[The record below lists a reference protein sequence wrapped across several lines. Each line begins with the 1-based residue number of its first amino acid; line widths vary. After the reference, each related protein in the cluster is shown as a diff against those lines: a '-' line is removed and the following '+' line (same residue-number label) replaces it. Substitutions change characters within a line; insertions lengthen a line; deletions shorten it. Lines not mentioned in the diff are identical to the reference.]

1 MKRTLAVLAVA
12 ALLAVGLHA
21 LPSFADDTDGALVD
35 GGSIIT
41 STDGGRSVALELRTA
56 GNWTLA
62 LRCEGAQSSRYRLCA
77 TSSCTA
83 AAGDQ
88 LLDYD
93 VTQDIGVN
101 RVLSQTTKKW
111 IALRTDDA
119 GVPYCLG
126 HVSR

>member
-1 MKRTLAVLAVA
+1 MKRTLAVIAVSLAC
-12 ALLAVGLHA
+12 AVGLHA
-21 LPSFADDTDGALVD
+21 VPVYADDTDGALVD

-41 STDGGRSVALELRTA
+41 STDGGRSVTAELRTA

-62 LRCEGAQSSRYRLCA
+62 LRCEGAQSTRYRLCT

-101 RVLSQTTKKW
+101 RVLSSATKKY
-111 IALRTDDA
+111 IGLRTDDA
-119 GVPYCLG
+119 GIPYCLG
-126 HVSR
+126 HHSR